1 MSVATPRADVLEA
14 LDVHGDFAHEFSF
27 RQFFFHAGAKSCLF
41 RFRECI
47 GLRIQ
52 IQAEFCEDSFGERPP
67 DAFDGCEGD
76 LDALITR

>member
-1 MSVATPRADVLEA
+1 MSVATPCAIVLEA

-47 GLRIQ
+47 GLRVQ
-52 IQAEFCEDSFGERPP
+52 VQAEFQENPFGQRSP
-67 DAFDGCEGD
+67 DAFDGCESD
-76 LDALITR
+76 LNAFITR